1 MNKADFHAECR
12 QVAFN
17 WLNETFRNTGFAV
30 VHCNTETNAV
40 EVAGWTLE
48 LRNPRSWEPGCLA
61 INNAGDMHEATGGN
75 DYDGAAEWVQIV
87 PLDEEP
93 TALPDIPAQERS

>member
-12 QVAFN
+12 QVALS
-17 WLNETFRNTGFAV
+17 WLSETIRKTGYAV

-48 LRNPRSWEPGCLA
+48 LRDAGSWVPGCLA

-93 TALPDIPAQERS
+93 TALPDIPAQECS